1 MHALSQS
8 GFYTAGT
15 GAGPILAARGVKVA
29 FSSEYG
35 MVNAVRDVSFDLQSG
50 TALGLVGESGCGK
63 TTVALAVMGLLPSNA
78 RVLGGSALIDAIN
91 LLSVPAP
98 VVRRMRGR
106 RIAMVFQDSMTSLNP
121 LLTVGR
127 QITEVLER
135 HHGMTHRQ
143 AKDRAAELL
152 TEVGVPEPRQR
163 LDQFPHQLSGGLR
176 QRVAIS
182 VALSPDPA
190 VLIAD
195 EPTTALDV
203 TIQAQLLDL
212 LRQEIDQRRMAL
224 LLITHDL
231 GVVSRICEEVAVMY
245 VGRIVEHGSTAEV
258 FADPRHPYM
267 LGLLESVPRIEG
279 EILGRLPQIAGSP
292 PPLWA
297 LPPGCSFNL
306 RCPFVIDK
314 CLSEDPPL
322 LPVETADAGR
332 EIACWVD
339 VTQGKPA

>member
-1 MHALSQS
+1 
-8 GFYTAGT
+8 
-15 GAGPILAARGVKVA
+15 
-29 FSSEYG
+29 
-35 MVNAVRDVSFDLQSG
+35 
-50 TALGLVGESGCGK
+50 
-63 TTVALAVMGLLPSNA
+63 
-78 RVLGGSALIDAIN
+78 
-91 LLSVPAP
+91 
-98 VVRRMRGR
+98 
-106 RIAMVFQDSMTSLNP
+106 MVFQDSMTSLNP

-135 HHGMTHRQ
+135 HHGMSRRL
-143 AKDRAAELL
+143 AKGRAAELL
-152 TEVGVPEPRQR
+152 AEVGVPEPRQR
-163 LDQFPHQLSGGLR
+163 LGQFPHQLSGGLR

-182 VALSPDPA
+182 VALSADPA

-195 EPTTALDV
+195 EPYDCARCHNPGTTARPAAPGDRSATHGAAADHARSGRRLADMREGGGDVCGPHRRARLDGRG
-203 TIQAQLLDL
+203 
-212 LRQEIDQRRMAL
+212 LRR
-224 LLITHDL
+224 
-231 GVVSRICEEVAVMY
+231 
-245 VGRIVEHGSTAEV
+245 
-258 FADPRHPYM
+258 PRHPYM

-322 LPVETADAGR
+322 LPVETADSGR

-339 VTQGKPA
+339 VTRRKHA